1 MQKKT
6 QISFTEDSRDKSK
19 QITDRS
25 VGEKKISRKHHR
37 RPTRH
42 HDTPPSFRR
51 RRALCCVL
59 IGGLPVAADERLP
72 LARMSATR
80 HLLVGGGGLPAV
92 CSVATGFLAGA
103 RRWPALLRCPR
114 AAVSLCSSGSGL
126 PMGARPRV
134 VFPAAHSTTAA
145 AASDVCPT
153 AEASPSRA
161 SPARRSSNPLCSAAR
176 TTRRGAG
183 QTLERSFQWQFPE
196 RQRNF
201 CG

>member
-1 MQKKT
+1 MQLEKLLTESQHSSDAKKT

-59 IGGLPVAADERLP
+59 IGGLPVAANERLL

-80 HLLVGGGGLPAV
+80 RLLVALPCCGV
-92 CSVATGFLAGA
+92 LARQSLYA
-103 RRWPALLRCPR
+103 R
-114 AAVSLCSSGSGL
+114 
-126 PMGARPRV
+126 
-134 VFPAAHSTTAA
+134 AA
-145 AASDVCPT
+145 AASRWVLGRGWCSLLRTQRGQRQRLMCARRQKLRPLVHLRHDARRTRCAALLKPPGGALVK
-153 AEASPSRA
+153 PSR
-161 SPARRSSNPLCSAAR
+161 
-176 TTRRGAG
+176 G
-183 QTLERSFQWQFPE
+183 SFQRE
-196 RQRNF
+196 RDF